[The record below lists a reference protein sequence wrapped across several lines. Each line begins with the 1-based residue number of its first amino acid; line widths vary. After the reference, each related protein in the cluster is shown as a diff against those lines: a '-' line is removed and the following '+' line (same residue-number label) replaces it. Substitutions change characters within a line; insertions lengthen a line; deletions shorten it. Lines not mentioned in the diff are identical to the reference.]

1 MKLPTFA
8 DPDNLII
15 PPDPPQPRLETPPSA
30 LALLQAI
37 YKNSEVPLS
46 TRMRAAALALPF
58 ESPRLTAVA
67 NISPEEFS
75 DRLEKAIARSGGMTP
90 RTVDALPRP
99 IAKGGPDHS
108 AVTDEG

>member
-15 PPDPPQPRLETPPSA
+15 PPDPPQPQLETPPSA

-37 YKNSEVPLS
+37 YKNGEVPLH
-46 TRMRAAALALPF
+46 TRIRCAALALPF

-75 DRLEKAIARSGGMTP
+75 DRLEKAIL
-90 RTVDALPRP
+90 RTRACL
-99 IAKGGPDHS
+99 IEAKR
-108 AVTDEG
+108 